1 MGLSLPLT
9 RVITCWEQTK
19 AQLVPVGRMGVVR
32 GGIQWLAEQDEW
44 LHSVVFARGITPE
57 ELGLR
62 MGGVRG
68 SAVSPITDIEAWNIV
83 HDLATDDDDVVRVG
97 AHGGWSFAVEYG
109 LGDGAERLVE
119 ISRNG
124 VEAVHLDPSVDHPPA
139 MFSYAR
145 DGVYV
150 CSFGIGEE
158 VWRWGDQ
165 PDLLLPELVAAGV
178 LHSDGE
184 YARPEDESYQDR
196 DRHTLALI
204 ETRFGLVLPCDVL
217 ESEPLP
223 AFVIA

>member
-1 MGLSLPLT
+1 MSLPLA

-32 GGIQWLAEQDEW
+32 GGIQWLVEQDDW
-44 LHSVVFARGITPE
+44 QHNMVFARGITPE

-62 MGGVRG
+62 MGGVSG
-68 SAVSPITDIEAWNIV
+68 SVVSPITDTEAWHMV
-83 HDLATDDDDVVRVG
+83 LDLATDDDDVVRVG

-109 LGDGAERLVE
+109 LGDGAERLAD

-124 VEAVHLDPSVDHPPA
+124 VEAVRLDPSVDHPPA

-145 DGVYV
+145 DGVNV

-158 VWRWGDQ
+158 VWRWGDE

-184 YARPEDESYQDR
+184 YARPDDEAYQDR

-204 ETRFGLVLPCDVL
+204 ETRFGLVLPRDVL
-217 ESEPLP
+217 ENERLP

>member
-1 MGLSLPLT
+1 M
-9 RVITCWEQTK
+9 
-19 AQLVPVGRMGVVR
+19 R

-204 ETRFGLVLPCDVL
+204 ETRFGLVLPRDVL

>member
-1 MGLSLPLT
+1 M
-9 RVITCWEQTK
+9 
-19 AQLVPVGRMGVVR
+19 R
-32 GGIQWLAEQDEW
+32 GGIQWLIEQDDW
-44 LHSVVFARGITPE
+44 QHSVVFARGISPE

-62 MGGVRG
+62 MGGARG
-68 SAVSPITDIEAWNIV
+68 SIVSPITDAEAWNMV
-83 HDLATDDDDVVRVG
+83 LDLATDDDDVVRVG

-109 LGDGAERLVE
+109 LGDGAGRLAG

-145 DGVYV
+145 DGVIV
-150 CSFGIGEE
+150 SSFGIGEE

-196 DRHTLALI
+196 DRHTLAII
-204 ETRFGLVLPCDVL
+204 ESRFGLSLPRDAL
-217 ESEPLP
+217 ENERLP
-223 AFVIA
+223 AFVIV

>member
-1 MGLSLPLT
+1 MN
-9 RVITCWEQTK
+9 
-19 AQLVPVGRMGVVR
+19 VVR
-32 GGIQWLAEQDEW
+32 GGIQWLVEQDDW
-44 LHSVVFARGITPE
+44 QHSVVFARGVTPE

-68 SAVSPITDIEAWNIV
+68 SVISPITDVEAWNMV
-83 HDLATDDDDVVRVG
+83 LDLSTADEDVVRVG

-109 LGDGAERLVE
+109 LGDGAQRLVD
-119 ISRNG
+119 ISRDG
-124 VEAVHLDPSVDHPPA
+124 VEVVHLHPSVDHPPA

-145 DGVYV
+145 DGVDV

-158 VWRWGDQ
+158 CWRWGVQ

-184 YARPEDESYQDR
+184 YALPEDESYRDR
-196 DRHTLALI
+196 DRRTLAII
-204 ETRFGLVLPCDVL
+204 ETRFGLSLPRDVWEGERL
-217 ESEPLP
+217 L